1 MTIQTTGAGG
11 SDVVLIAV
19 VVGVGLIL
27 LCAVSCGIWKLRSKY
42 EFVEG
47 KFRVK
52 ESYIKKREE
61 K

>member
-1 MTIQTTGAGG
+1 M
-11 SDVVLIAV
+11 LIAV

-27 LCAVSCGIWKLRSKY
+27 LCAVSCGVWKLRSKY

-52 ESYIKKREE
+52 ESYIKKKEAKQKKLQDLRY
-61 K
+61 